1 MLFDKCSAPCRYW
14 KIEAVNYTLCSV
26 HGLYVLENRTIA
38 ARGSL
43 AIHVFFFFAILSV
56 RVVVVFVFMLVTFFI
71 YHIFILHASYIN
83 TTVATKIEKTM
94 EYIIL
99 FFCFGEMFASDWWRR
114 RFTKSLRFTID
125 VSSLTLMVL
134 KLSFFWIFKSITFV
148 LIINHGVDYEEQTD
162 TCLP

>member
-38 ARGSL
+38 GHPRIFLFRHIVCSGCCCFCVYACYIFHLSYFHSSRF
-43 AIHVFFFFAILSV
+43 IHQHDSGYQN
-56 RVVVVFVFMLVTFFI
+56 RENYGI
-71 YHIFILHASYIN
+71 YHIIFLFRWN
-83 TTVATKIEKTM
+83 VCVGLMETTFYQITSI
-94 EYIIL
+94 YN
-99 FFCFGEMFASDWWRR
+99 R
-114 RFTKSLRFTID
+114 RFIINPDGAETVF
-125 VSSLTLMVL
+125 
-134 KLSFFWIFKSITFV
+134 FFWIFKSITFV